1 MRDNI
6 HIPSVNPVSKNS
18 LLNEFFNRI
27 KSKLYFEYINVRV
40 GEGINVRVVDCINER
55 MSE

>member
-1 MRDNI
+1 VRDNI